1 MPENLVMASAY
12 ERPFVQTMGV
22 GVNKTQQGREGKD
35 FPDIFVAFRFGANI
49 INKENNGVAREKI
62 LVEISRVRLGTKFSE
77 TIF

>member
-1 MPENLVMASAY
+1 MSQM
-12 ERPFVQTMGV
+12 
-22 GVNKTQQGREGKD
+22 
-35 FPDIFVAFRFGANI
+35 FVAFRFGANI